1 MAGPCRPSGILGND
15 HEGNAKLLGNHLVVL
30 EEDRTPDPLSITK
43 S

>member
-1 MAGPCRPSGILGND
+1 MGGPCRLGGILGND

-30 EEDRTPDPLSITK
+30 EEDRTSDLLSLTK